1 MLKVVLL
8 NNDCDP
14 IYFLDFQEDAKSCA
28 TVNDLIV
35 SPHTENGY
43 GSAQVYNGEEL
54 ILDVDSY
61 SVDDPDAWTLWKHYC
76 DPRTDE

>member
-14 IYFLDFQEDAKSCA
+14 IYVLEFQDDAKSCI

-35 SPHTENGY
+35 SPHIENGY
-43 GSAQVYNGEEL
+43 GSAQVYDGEEL
-54 ILDVDSY
+54 ILDVDPY
-61 SVDDPDAWTLWKHYC
+61 SVDFPPAWMPWKQFC